1 MPAVSRAQS
10 QLKPS
15 RCPCL
20 CADGPV
26 QQLCK
31 VNKVRFSNPKRL
43 LKPLLIC
50 LPFCLICSAQVK
62 GNLTFGILT
71 ANNAVPE
78 TGMCRSACVHTRT
91 RTRVLYKPNQD
102 PQCAELVSVNPCCLH
117 QLWPGFSGVLGGG
130 KLCGCETFPFSFV
143 FFLFLTKSWGLK
155 QDTAGQML

>member
-62 GNLTFGILT
+62 GNLTFGILP

-91 RTRVLYKPNQD
+91 RTRVQYKPNQD
-102 PQCAELVSVNPCCLH
+102 PQCAELVSVTPAVYTNSGLVSLGPWPSSCL
-117 QLWPGFSGVLGGG
+117 WEAANYAGV
-130 KLCGCETFPFSFV
+130 KLFLLVLFSFS
-143 FFLFLTKSWGLK
+143 FSPR
-155 QDTAGQML
+155 AGD